1 MDVLK
6 PQLLWIGKRCYRVN
20 EIANDVYEQQQSA
33 TNEYIEDGLYRKFH
47 FIVTQTNIFLK
58 FKFTFDLI

>member
-20 EIANDVYEQQQSA
+20 SNANDNESDQQVP
-33 TNEYIEDGLYRKFH
+33 TINEYIEDGLYYFSLH
-47 FIVTQTNIFLK
+47 ICTVLCGV
-58 FKFTFDLI
+58 

>member
-20 EIANDVYEQQQSA
+20 AIANDTEYEQQQQTA
-33 TNEYIEDGLYRKFH
+33 TDEYIEDGLCL
-47 FIVTQTNIFLK
+47 FIL
-58 FKFTFDLI
+58 